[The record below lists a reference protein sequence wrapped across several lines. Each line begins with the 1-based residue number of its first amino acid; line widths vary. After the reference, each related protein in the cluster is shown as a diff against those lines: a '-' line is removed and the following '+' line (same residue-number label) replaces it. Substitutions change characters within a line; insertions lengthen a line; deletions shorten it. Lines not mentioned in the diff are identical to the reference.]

1 MNECYAYVFNYNTV
15 EILEIKVKA
24 DIDNI
29 DFECLLEELGYNAD
43 ECSWMFSNDKLDIK
57 TID

>member
-1 MNECYAYVFNYNTV
+1 MDECYAYVFNYNTV
-15 EILEIKVKA
+15 EILEIKIKG

-29 DFECLLEELGYNAD
+29 CFEYLLAELGYNAD

-57 TID
+57 SID